1 MDILANGAFSYSKRP
16 RNLRWSLTF
25 FLLME
30 KLRDMKAIWM
40 GNRED
45 RLDWNPCGP
54 LSLFIDP
61 GSLSLPMLFPF
72 VFFHA
77 ILRCHLPVL
86 RSLKV
91 TFVFFVSASFA
102 STWCLWVTGKAAALP
117 GSLVTFLHWLLLVSA
132 FERKRE
138 KKSDLLNGSS
148 PSLRPSGSLIIKAW
162 CSNLLRSVYPLERVE
177 RPTLSTRTS
186 L

>member
-45 RLDWNPCGP
+45 RLDWNPRGP
-54 LSLFIDP
+54 LSLFVDLC
-61 GSLSLPMLFPF
+61 SLSLPMLFPF

-77 ILRCHLPVL
+77 ILRCHFPVL

-91 TFVFFVSASFA
+91 TFVFLFLPLLPPPDACELLGKQAHRLALWWPS
-102 STWCLWVTGKAAALP
+102 STGFFPC
-117 GSLVTFLHWLLLVSA
+117 LLLKGK
-132 FERKRE
+132 ERKRVIYLM
-138 KKSDLLNGSS
+138 DL
-148 PSLRPSGSLIIKAW
+148 P
-162 CSNLLRSVYPLERVE
+162 PL
-177 RPTLSTRTS
+177 
-186 L
+186 